1 MEKPREKASIAV
13 FPASDI
19 ISPILHGASRIERVS
34 DHLIF
39 EPLGLSFA
47 AFKILKYLS
56 CAGPTSPKTMLPFIG
71 GTKSNLSQRFSHL
84 EKSGLVRKL
93 PATGSDRRYVAFG
106 LTPAGSR
113 KLGSIET
120 RAKREGQR
128 LIEHF
133 TKAEIAAHHAFFKKL
148 LSLLSQTDAE
158 GCTGCEMKNK
168 SS

>member
-1 MEKPREKASIAV
+1 MKKQQEKASIAV

-19 ISPILHGASRIERVS
+19 ISPILHGASRIERIS
-34 DHLIF
+34 DHIIF

-71 GTKSNLSQRFSHL
+71 GTKSNLSQRFRYL
-84 EKSGLVRKL
+84 EKAGLVRKL
-93 PATGSDRRYVAFG
+93 PAEGSDHRYVAFE
-106 LTPAGSR
+106 LTPTGKR
-113 KLGSIET
+113 KLGRIET

-128 LIEHF
+128 LAEHF

-158 GCTGCEMKNK
+158 GYASCEMKK
-168 SS
+168 